1 MRNHQSGSVV
11 PPFLI
16 ANLDSQNQVVSLPID
31 YTLQIQASSSLE
43 SLFAPIFSLEKEVKA

>member
-43 SLFAPIFSLEKEVKA
+43 SLFVPIFSLEKELKA